1 MFENSPQPAHGS
13 GGPDEP
19 AVIRRFRQSGAEPDH
34 QYTGYQPDE
43 DALSPAMKSRDFDEL
58 IDRIVAK
65 LEQRVIDDLER
76 RGRRHMPE
84 VF

>member
-1 MFENSPQPAHGS
+1 MFENHLQSGHGH

-19 AVIRRFRQSGAEPDH
+19 AVIRRFHQPGAESEH

-43 DALSPAMKSRDFDEL
+43 DAVSPAMKSRDFDEL

-65 LEQRVIDDLER
+65 LEQRVMDDLER
-76 RGRRHMPE
+76 RGRRHLPE